1 MTKVKPRNGN
11 ESKSDIFQREIFNS
25 EAVSF
30 LSKNIKVFQ

>member
-1 MTKVKPRNGN
+1 MTKVNLTNGN
-11 ESKSDIFQREIFNS
+11 KRKSDIFQREIFNS